1 MSFSQ
6 CMGSS
11 FRQTVAQILGDE
23 RMSEST
29 MLASHTQAT
38 VSRVRACGG
47 DYRIAAQDQDTTV
60 YTDSGQRAMV
70 GLGTVQVR
78 GVRQPNVLLMSETGQ
93 PLAPNN
99 RPWRASPWWSPPK
112 SPV

>member
-1 MSFSQ
+1 LALETPSLSFSQ

-29 MLASHTQAT
+29 MLASHTQA
-38 VSRVRACGG
+38 
-47 DYRIAAQDQDTTV
+47 
-60 YTDSGQRAMV
+60 MV

-78 GVRQPNVLLMSETGQ
+78 GVRQPNVLLMGEAGQ
-93 PLAPNN
+93 PLGLLDQ
-99 RPWRASPWWSPPK
+99 
-112 SPV
+112 